1 MASEEAV
8 KPVGKERV
16 MADYY
21 SCTDLEPLLHEIRR
35 YFEEADG
42 QQKPLALSISNTGQ
56 VHPYVLRTDDAV
68 ATAAS
73 PQSPA
78 EGPSQSGDHG
88 AGRPRQAV

>member
-1 MASEEAV
+1 M

-56 VHPYVLRTDDAV
+56 VHPYVLRQCEGVDV
-68 ATAAS
+68 AAS

-78 EGPSQSGDHG
+78 EGPGQSGDHG
-88 AGRPRQAV
+88 AEGPRQAV